1 MFLELYCRRDPT
13 CYKKAKDAETKKQS
27 DMVNARKI
35 FLRQFSALGS
45 VREESMIDFEGLTLK
60 LRLIIWALVR
70 GKLFEEFRS
79 FASFESFNWSML
91 SLIF

>member
-1 MFLELYCRRDPT
+1 M
-13 CYKKAKDAETKKQS
+13 KTKKQS
-27 DMVNARKI
+27 DMVNAREI

-79 FASFESFNWSML
+79 FAPFESFNWSML

>member
-1 MFLELYCRRDPT
+1 M
-13 CYKKAKDAETKKQS
+13 KTKKQS

-60 LRLIIWALVR
+60 LGLIIWALVR
-70 GKLFEEFRS
+70 GKLFEEFRVVSHPLKASIGLWSHWS
-79 FASFESFNWSML
+79 FKPSSN
-91 SLIF
+91 LIFY